1 MTVDDFIRVCDRFTN
16 KKLFL
21 RNADGSLQKDA
32 RGNLTKINYDNT

>member
-1 MTVDDFIRVCDRFTN
+1 
-16 KKLFL
+16 LFL